1 MYACYTWPLEVKDWY
16 YVSSSIHTPSFIYLF
31 VGFLFVCFESES
43 LFETGA
49 HWLAR
54 MAELWTPGFACLCCC
69 AVVMNVCY
77 SAWLLQGF
85 WAPNLGPYAC
95 ATSKYPAWQL
105 PRSVVVFIYHICSC
119 ILLNVS
125 HAVLLSVRWKANM
138 NGMLDLSWLLWT
150 LPLQIMLLSSKNKFS
165 YANSSHSHG
174 IHESWLL
181 INHEKTVH
189 IT

>member
-1 MYACYTWPLEVKDWY
+1 MFIIYMYYSCNVCMLHMTFRGQRLILCVLFYP
-16 YVSSSIHTPSFIYLF
+16 HSFIYLF
-31 VGFLFVCFESES
+31 ICWFFVCFEAES

-95 ATSKYPAWQL
+95 ATSKYPARQL

-138 NGMLDLSWLLWT
+138 NGMLDL
-150 LPLQIMLLSSKNKFS
+150 
-165 YANSSHSHG
+165 
-174 IHESWLL
+174 
-181 INHEKTVH
+181 
-189 IT
+189 